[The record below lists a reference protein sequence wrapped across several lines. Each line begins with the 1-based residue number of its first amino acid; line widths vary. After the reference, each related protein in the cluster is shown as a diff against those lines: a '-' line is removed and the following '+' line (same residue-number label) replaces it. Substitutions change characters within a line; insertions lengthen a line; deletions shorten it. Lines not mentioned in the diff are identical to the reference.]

1 MTRKLVFPQ
10 TVRTPVL
17 RADDRRHLPCWA
29 PATATGIVLSTRR
42 QNGILKRVRAT
53 PLPAWTYFLGLLAHC
68 NMISAVDMALHEP
81 SSPSAA
87 PAGTLDPN
95 DQCSIRR

>member
-1 MTRKLVFPQ
+1 MPTIAAISLLGSCYSQ
-10 TVRTPVL
+10 L
-17 RADDRRHLPCWA
+17 A
-29 PATATGIVLSTRR
+29 IVLSTRR
-42 QNGILKRVRAT
+42 QNGILKGVRAT